1 MKEKI
6 KHLLGLENEEK
17 DPKDKKKIENL
28 VLTSPFC
35 CGIISKLSQDREQ
48 QNA

>member
-1 MKEKI
+1 MRRAEKTQYI
-6 KHLLGLENEEK
+6 VGKNFREK
-17 DPKDKKKIENL
+17 KFKKIENL